1 MGLCQVIV
9 AQIILSLEE
18 TVLLFVCF
26 RLQCQFEPAVQ
37 SINVA
42 RFTLN
47 PSPIWGNI
55 QLI

>member
-42 RFTLN
+42 RFTVN
-47 PSPIWGNI
+47 PSPI
-55 QLI
+55 